1 MPPATAPRIFDRA
14 LMRARLARAV
24 ATPAPGRDFL
34 LARAAEDLAD
44 RLGTVKRS
52 FARALDLGTPAAHL
66 ARVLA
71 ADPRIASALRA
82 APAFA
87 SADLVADAE
96 APPFADASFDL
107 IVSGLALHLV
117 NDLPGALSHIR
128 RALRPDGLFL
138 AALPAG
144 RTLQELRHALAAAEE
159 EVSGGASPRVAPFA
173 DLRDLGSLLQR
184 AGFALPVV
192 DSDLV
197 TVRHDSLFA
206 LMADLRGMG
215 ATSVLAQRSRKPA
228 TRALF
233 VRAAEI
239 YAEHFADPDGRLR
252 ATFEIVWLS
261 GWAPHESQQKPLKP
275 GSARMRLAD
284 ALGTD
289 EIKT

>member
-1 MPPATAPRIFDRA
+1 MPSAPAPRIFDRA

-52 FARALDLGTPAAHL
+52 FARALDLGTPAAHF

-197 TVRHDSLFA
+197 TVRHGSLFA

-239 YAEHFADPDGRLR
+239 YAERFADPDGRLR

-284 ALGTD
+284 ALATS
-289 EIKT
+289 EIKA